1 MNETELKTS
10 LYQVQAAISQ
20 IEELLKVVSDSQ
32 SNAKIA
38 AVRLA
43 QLLNATSQGGA
54 IRGVLLTQRKA
65 EVIAQVERF
74 SAVANSALSMAPQLS
89 EGLDALVTAFTA
101 AGEAE

>member
-10 LYQVQAAISQ
+10 LDQVQGAISQ
-20 IEELLKVVSDSQ
+20 IEELLKVVSDAQ

-38 AVRLA
+38 GSRLS

-89 EGLDALVTAFTA
+89 QGLDALVTAFTA